1 MSYPPNP
8 PEGAYPSSGG
18 PKPGQGEP
26 GYQPGSPYQPGTP
39 YSSPPAGS
47 PYPPTPGPGE
57 QPSPPFATGQPTAA
71 MPSVGGYPQQTQP
84 AFQPGNAPVPPY
96 PGGQPGYT
104 ESFQPGLAQPSGP
117 PTMSGPPAM
126 DPMSGPPGYGAP
138 YSGVPDYGAPKP
150 KRGMAVP
157 LFAGLTALF
166 FIAAAV
172 FGGLYFA
179 KSGAYDKKVSDL
191 KARDS
196 KISTQTGQIDDLNK
210 QVSSLKDQLDQAAQK
225 QSGTQ
230 SQLDEQTKEKQVIS
244 NCLSLLEQAL
254 TFAANGDSNNA
265 KATADKAQQ
274 PCDEASKYI
283 S

>member
-1 MSYPPNP
+1 M
-8 PEGAYPSSGG
+8 
-18 PKPGQGEP
+18 
-26 GYQPGSPYQPGTP
+26 
-39 YSSPPAGS
+39 PA
-47 PYPPTPGPGE
+47 
-57 QPSPPFATGQPTAA
+57 
-71 MPSVGGYPQQTQP
+71 VGGYPQPAP
-84 AFQPGNAPVPPY
+84 AFQPGAAPIPPY
-96 PGGQPGYT
+96 PGPSGAYGESYQPGPT
-104 ESFQPGLAQPSGP
+104 QPSGP
-117 PTMSGPPAM
+117 PTMSGPPVM

-150 KRGMAVP
+150 KRGIAVP

-172 FGGLYFA
+172 LGGLYFA

-191 KARDS
+191 KARDA
-196 KISTQTGQIDDLNK
+196 KISAQSGQIDDLTK
-210 QVSSLKDQLDQAAQK
+210 QVTTLRDQLDQAAQK

-254 TFAANGDSNNA
+254 SFAANGDKANA
-265 KATADKAQQ
+265 TATADKAQQ